1 MSSSFSTHGRGVGAS
16 PRGGLGWATGHI
28 HPICL
33 TAFMQSLGFYA
44 PGRILDSYSSHDCE
58 LRRTGPCHLNLSKST
73 SYDTER
79 CRGLRAQNSGRV
91 VRLSLCERLYNVAY
105 LYCHQCANGTE
116 HTLRTVCV
124 GLYNYACPWAAVLY
138 DLRTCGGSVIFGP
151 TRLVVSAI
159 RIICSIGNAIN
170 LSVHLAREWLML
182 CKCSSCAATMQ

>member
-1 MSSSFSTHGRGVGAS
+1 
-16 PRGGLGWATGHI
+16 
-28 HPICL
+28 
-33 TAFMQSLGFYA
+33 MQSLGFYA
-44 PGRILDSYSSHDCE
+44 PGRILASYSSHDCE

-124 GLYNYACPWAAVLY
+124 GLYMRVRGLLYCMIYAHAAAVRY
-138 DLRTCGGSVIFGP
+138 
-151 TRLVVSAI
+151 
-159 RIICSIGNAIN
+159 
-170 LSVHLAREWLML
+170 LAQLG
-182 CKCSSCAATMQ
+182 